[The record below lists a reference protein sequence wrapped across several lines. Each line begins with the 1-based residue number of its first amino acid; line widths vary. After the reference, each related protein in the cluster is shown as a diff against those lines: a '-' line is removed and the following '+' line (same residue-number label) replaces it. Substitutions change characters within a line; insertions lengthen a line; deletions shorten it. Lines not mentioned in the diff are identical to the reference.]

1 VLSWFLDFEI
11 SIEMEIYSKSNK
23 GNKVYDNMNGVV
35 LEEID
40 LEEILQKIQG
50 CRGSHQ
56 STFSKK

>member
-1 VLSWFLDFEI
+1 
-11 SIEMEIYSKSNK
+11 MEIYSKSNK